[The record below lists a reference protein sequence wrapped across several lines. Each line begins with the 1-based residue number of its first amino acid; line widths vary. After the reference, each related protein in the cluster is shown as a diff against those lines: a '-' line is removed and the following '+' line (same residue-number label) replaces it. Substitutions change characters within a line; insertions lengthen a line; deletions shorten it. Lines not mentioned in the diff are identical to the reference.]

1 MRTALYALEN
11 RKFEET
17 YLHMPR
23 CMPIS
28 QWNDM
33 LLRGTGIS
41 EVAEKIDE
49 LSPADAVCEADQVFL
64 SGSAAGVILG
74 LCIADCA
81 VSFYEIRAA
90 DFFFA
95 DLSAN
100 PPALDGLE
108 EEMQDAWKFFCKI
121 ADVSALYRKHLP
133 WWIDEAA
140 RSRSSFA
147 GLLTPAE
154 AQLTGKYQS
163 QLFQL
168 LTASPAPSDPE
179 DTERLLEFITD
190 AGSRGCRVLGWE
202 PGT

>member
-11 RKFEET
+11 GKFEEI

-33 LLRGTGIS
+33 LLRGTRIS
-41 EVAEKIDE
+41 EVAEKIGE

-64 SGSAAGVILG
+64 SGSAAGVILE

-81 VSFYEIRAA
+81 VSIYEIRAT

-95 DLSAN
+95 DLAAS
-100 PPALDGLE
+100 PPPVDALQN
-108 EEMQDAWKFFCKI
+108 EMRKPWEIFCKV
-121 ADVSALYRKHLP
+121 ADVNVLYRKHLP
-133 WWIDEAA
+133 WWMDEAA

-154 AQLTGKYQS
+154 ARLIGRYRE

-168 LTASPAPSDPE
+168 LTESPAASDPE
-179 DTERLLEFITD
+179 DTEKMLELITD
-190 AGSRGCRVLGWE
+190 AASRGCHVLGWE